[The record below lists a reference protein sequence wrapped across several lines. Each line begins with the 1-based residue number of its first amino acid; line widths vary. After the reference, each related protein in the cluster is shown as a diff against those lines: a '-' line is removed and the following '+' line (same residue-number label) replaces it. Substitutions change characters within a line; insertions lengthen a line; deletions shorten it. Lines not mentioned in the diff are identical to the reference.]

1 MRHMTFEKYIGG
13 TFIAIGLILALGQTS
28 HAKSTPATGQST
40 SQVEKTEQHLSD
52 LKPTRPAQ
60 SRSGSL
66 MFKTDTPGRYLAAP
80 MVRTDVQIN
89 IAGPVIRTRL
99 SQVFENTTD
108 EWVEGVYVFPLPENA
123 AVDHM
128 RMVVGG
134 RLIEGKIKEKQQAR
148 RIYQK
153 ARAQGKKASLLE
165 QERPNI
171 FTASVANIGP
181 HEKIAIQIDY
191 QDKVKIKQGLFSLRF
206 PMSVAPRYSP
216 PPQALQIADRY
227 GHTRPAILDPVL
239 DRDRISPPVQNPA
252 EEPIKYTRLPVSLD
266 ITLQAGFDL
275 QDISSPYHDIR
286 VETTDTQSRHITLK
300 DGPVPANR
308 DFKLEW
314 KPRPSSE
321 PYKAVFRQDFGD
333 ETYLLSMLTPPASTA
348 HSERIARESIFVID
362 TSGSMGGTSIGQA
375 RKALTLALQHLQ
387 PEDTFNIIRFSD
399 THSAL
404 FLKPRPASEANIA
417 KARRF
422 ITHLQARGGTEM
434 YPALKDA
441 LSQVSAREGRLAQ
454 IMFITDGAIGNER
467 QLFGLLKDELGR
479 ARLFPV
485 GIGSAPNSY
494 FMSRAAKFGR
504 GTYVQIGDIQEVA
517 SRMSRLFTAIDA
529 PVLINLKTSLAGESY
544 PARLPDLYVGEPI
557 VSVTRLP
564 KTAVPKQIHFTGQR
578 AAQPWS
584 AVLRLEE
591 IPMAKGLDVLWARDK
606 IAALEESRFSRAT
619 AADIDAQ
626 ILKTALK
633 HHLVS
638 RLTSLVAVD
647 IEPSRP
653 LEARLDRRKVPTMLP
668 EGWDFAKLA
677 YTPDRHAENRASV
690 PAPIQTAAR
699 PLTLPATASP
709 HVWLLLQGALL
720 FLLGLAGLHLG
731 QGGRSK
737 VVR

>member
-1 MRHMTFEKYIGG
+1 
-13 TFIAIGLILALGQTS
+13 
-28 HAKSTPATGQST
+28 
-40 SQVEKTEQHLSD
+40 
-52 LKPTRPAQ
+52 
-60 SRSGSL
+60 
-66 MFKTDTPGRYLAAP
+66 
-80 MVRTDVQIN
+80 
-89 IAGPVIRTRL
+89 
-99 SQVFENTTD
+99 
-108 EWVEGVYVFPLPENA
+108 
-123 AVDHM
+123 
-128 RMVVGG
+128 
-134 RLIEGKIKEKQQAR
+134 
-148 RIYQK
+148 
-153 ARAQGKKASLLE
+153 
-165 QERPNI
+165 
-171 FTASVANIGP
+171 
-181 HEKIAIQIDY
+181 
-191 QDKVKIKQGLFSLRF
+191 
-206 PMSVAPRYSP
+206 
-216 PPQALQIADRY
+216 
-227 GHTRPAILDPVL
+227 
-239 DRDRISPPVQNPA
+239 
-252 EEPIKYTRLPVSLD
+252 
-266 ITLQAGFDL
+266 
-275 QDISSPYHDIR
+275 
-286 VETTDTQSRHITLK
+286 
-300 DGPVPANR
+300 
-308 DFKLEW
+308 
-314 KPRPSSE
+314 
-321 PYKAVFRQDFGD
+321 
-333 ETYLLSMLTPPASTA
+333 
-348 HSERIARESIFVID
+348 
-362 TSGSMGGTSIGQA
+362 
-375 RKALTLALQHLQ
+375 
-387 PEDTFNIIRFSD
+387 
-399 THSAL
+399 
-404 FLKPRPASEANIA
+404 
-417 KARRF
+417 
-422 ITHLQARGGTEM
+422 
-434 YPALKDA
+434 
-441 LSQVSAREGRLAQ
+441 
-454 IMFITDGAIGNER
+454 
-467 QLFGLLKDELGR
+467 
-479 ARLFPV
+479 
-485 GIGSAPNSY
+485 
-494 FMSRAAKFGR
+494 MSRAAKFGR

-653 LEARLDRRKVPTMLP
+653 LEARLDTRKVPTMLP
-668 EGWDFAKLA
+668 EGWDFAKLV